1 MRSLTT
7 SSANSHFI
15 TPIPNSL
22 YSHAK
27 DPHTTSLTL
36 VTKSSTP
43 LITSSSHVL
52 SHPVIFQ
59 APDALQLHIQPH
71 NHHLSINTQRH
82 IHKVLQKGWADVTI
96 NRYSSALQEFMR
108 FCDLENIPNHFRLPA
123 DEFVLCAFAASSAGK
138 HAGDTARGKIS
149 AIKAWHT
156 IHNVVWK
163 GSARLRY
170 VLNGVDRLAPA
181 KCCIRCVRSHRILG
195 SPRNPSAYMLHLP
208 HTKTHHRGQDV
219 VIVEQQGPIN
229 PISLLKNHLHLS
241 HTPHTLPLFAY
252 ATHEGHQSFTKRTF
266 LRRCNLIWHS
276 LGYPHTTGHCFR
288 IGGTTELLV
297 AGTPPDVVKAMGHW
311 SSDSFHRYWRSL
323 DDIVPQ
329 HARNLSINPRKRKNP
344 I

>member
-1 MRSLTT
+1 
-7 SSANSHFI
+7 
-15 TPIPNSL
+15 
-22 YSHAK
+22 
-27 DPHTTSLTL
+27 
-36 VTKSSTP
+36 
-43 LITSSSHVL
+43 
-52 SHPVIFQ
+52 
-59 APDALQLHIQPH
+59 
-71 NHHLSINTQRH
+71 

-181 KCCIRCVRSHRILG
+181 KSTKPPRMPINAAMLTQLINALDLSNPLDAAFAACAATAFWGQCRLGELLPTRIADSSTLLLPSRTNLKR

-297 AGTPPDVVKAMGHW
+297 AGTPPDVVKAMGRW
-311 SSDSFHRYWRSL
+311 SSDSFHRYWR
-323 DDIVPQ
+323 
-329 HARNLSINPRKRKNP
+329 
-344 I
+344 